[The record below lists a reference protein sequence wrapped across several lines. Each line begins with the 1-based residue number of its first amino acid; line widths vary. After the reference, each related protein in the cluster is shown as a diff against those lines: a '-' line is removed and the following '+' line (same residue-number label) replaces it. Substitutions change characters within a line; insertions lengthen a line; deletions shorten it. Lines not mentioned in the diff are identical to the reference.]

1 MKEEHRNNCDH
12 ERAFLQ
18 EFTEEGKGNWI
29 GSQALYDKYKNWT
42 IENGYYH
49 VSSGKFKD
57 AIKRMY
63 KRAVEAVK
71 RTEAGQVRVIC
82 NIKMKSSL

>member
-1 MKEEHRNNCDH
+1 M
-12 ERAFLQ
+12 
-18 EFTEEGKGNWI
+18 
-29 GSQALYDKYKNWT
+29 T